1 MAPGARLARLAPEA
15 VATWRPRAD
24 GGERGAGATLEPVSD
39 RPVLVLRTASVP
51 EGEIARSRLEDEGI
65 PVMVTGLDSPYRL
78 GPVHVFVPAS
88 FEVQARLVLESTVA
102 PFEERPDGADD
113 EMPMTDGDA
122 ADDERPMTEPE
133 AAEPDE
139 RG

>member
-1 MAPGARLARLAPEA
+1 
-15 VATWRPRAD
+15 
-24 GGERGAGATLEPVSD
+24 VSD

-65 PVMVTGLDSPYRL
+65 PVMATGLDSPYRL

-88 FEVQARLVLESTVA
+88 FEVQARLVLASTVP
-102 PFEERPDGADD
+102 PFEERSDAVDD
-113 EMPMTDGDA
+113 DTQLT
-122 ADDERPMTEPE
+122 ERG